1 MKAFYN
7 KCAST
12 HISLG
17 GLTPVEFA
25 AQRDSPKREET
36 TNQEYKTKHKRT
48 SVQGI
53 GLVSRRWGK
62 VTGCKAG
69 GGFRGL
75 VRARHAVPLCGEGVW
90 VGDVA
95 LEAR

>member
-36 TNQEYKTKHKRT
+36 TNQGYKTKRIRA
-48 SVQGI
+48 SFQGI
-53 GLVSRRWGK
+53 GLVSRRWGM
-62 VTGCKAG
+62 VTGRSAG
-69 GGFRGL
+69 GGFRAELKTAMGK
-75 VRARHAVPLCGEGVW
+75 AYESP
-90 VGDVA
+90 
-95 LEAR
+95 